1 MAQNK
6 TPAIR
11 RSSAPAVREELNGA
25 LPGLARIAA
34 GTAARSAAWTLGS
47 GLRSGRLL
55 ARALTNPAAA
65 GELVQGVASDLAEA
79 TRTVSDVARAVSSGV
94 PLPKALL

>member
-6 TPAIR
+6 TPA
-11 RSSAPAVREELNGA
+11 VRMNASLAAREDLGGA

-47 GLRSGRLL
+47 GLRSGSR
-55 ARALTNPAAA
+55 
-65 GELVQGVASDLAEA
+65 
-79 TRTVSDVARAVSSGV
+79 
-94 PLPKALL
+94 